1 MITGKIIG
9 LGSYLPPKI
18 MTNDDLAK
26 IVETNDEWITER
38 TGIKRRHIADGIEDK
53 SSTMACKAALAAI
66 EDAGIDPTEIDLIV
80 AASTTPDVVFPGIAV
95 CVQGAIGATED
106 VACFDVNSAC
116 PGFIAAYNTAQG
128 FIESGNSKCAL
139 VLGAECLTNYV
150 DWEDRGTCI
159 LFGDGAGCA
168 VLKATEVDDS
178 ERNKFIM
185 RSSMKRG
192 GCLHCE
198 TMKQPKRFEEEGFM
212 ASTNMFMAGRE
223 VFRFVVSEIPQLV
236 VDLANKYE
244 FDVNDVDHFVFH
256 QANLR
261 IIEATAKKLQIP
273 MDKFPLTIA
282 DTGNISSASIPVL
295 LTQMKKEGKLKKGDK
310 IIMSSF
316 GGGLTW
322 GANYFTF

>member
-1 MITGKIIG
+1 MLTGKIVG

-38 TGIKRRHIADGIEDK
+38 TGIKRRHIADAIEDK
-53 SSTMACKAALAAI
+53 PSTMACKAALEAI
-66 EDAGIDPTEIDLIV
+66 KDAGIDPSEIDLIV
-80 AASTTPDVVFPGIAV
+80 AASTTSDVVFPSIA
-95 CVQGAIGATED
+95 CYVQGAVGASED

-139 VLGAECLTNYV
+139 VLGAECLTNFV

-168 VLKATEVDDS
+168 VLKATEVDES
-178 ERNKFIM
+178 EKNKFIM
-185 RSSMKRG
+185 RSSVMRG
-192 GCLHCE
+192 DCLHCE
-198 TMKQPKRFEEEGFM
+198 ASKQPKRYEEEGFLK
-212 ASTNMFMAGRE
+212 STNMYMAGRE
-223 VFRFVVSEIPQLV
+223 VFRFVVTEIPKLV
-236 VDLANKYE
+236 EDLSNKYG
-244 FDVNDVDHFVFH
+244 FDVNEVDHFVFH

-261 IIEATAKKLQIP
+261 IIEATAKKLQVP
-273 MDKFPLTIA
+273 MEKFPLTIA

-322 GANYFTF
+322 GANYFIF